1 MTPPVLVKMEATSFG
16 RTGADRYKHKDEN
29 DPSHQDA
36 NAITKRS
43 FHVFCASVFCSRAQP
58 MQVIDRGVSI
68 VSIRRV
74 YASLRRFG
82 TGPSAGELSALF
94 AVI

>member
-36 NAITKRS
+36 NAIAKRS
-43 FHVFCASVFCSRAQP
+43 FHCASVFVGPRVQP
-58 MQVIDRGVSI
+58 MQVIDVDCQHSAG
-68 VSIRRV
+68 
-74 YASLRRFG
+74 LRKSPALG
-82 TGPSAGELSALF
+82 TGPSTGELAALKP
-94 AVI
+94 VI